1 MIEVKV
7 KRNNKGC
14 PVSVEVK
21 GHALFAPCGS
31 DIVCA
36 AVSVLTQTIIF
47 ALEDLVGLNL
57 PVKMEEGYLSVALP
71 PEMKVEQQEKCYLLL
86 ETMLLGLKETARSY
100 PQYILFKEN
109 EAPERRCGPGS

>member
-7 KRNNKGC
+7 KRNSQGY
-14 PVSVEVK
+14 PVSIEVK

-47 ALEDLVGLNL
+47 ALEDLVGLKL
-57 PVKMEEGYLSVALP
+57 PVKMEEGYLLITLP
-71 PEMKVEQQEKCYLLL
+71 PEMKTEQQEKCCLLL
-86 ETMLLGLKETARSY
+86 ETMLLGLKETAKAY
-100 PQYILFKEN
+100 PRYIFFNN
-109 EAPERRCGPGS
+109 EAPERRCRPDS